1 MSSIYVFAQMVFAVV
16 IDKNTLEKVKALQKD
31 GERRSNGVGK
41 SLDKETL
48 LLYRLTKTHQDEQK
62 KSRILDQ
69 NLDLITS
76 IHIAGAAAICV
87 HQTKS
92 HKRLSQNWWQYVK
105 GCNRPATRLA
115 SRIALSISRR

>member
-1 MSSIYVFAQMVFAVV
+1 MSSIYVFAQMVVVVV

-48 LLYRLTKTHQDEQK
+48 LLYRLTKTHQHEQK
-62 KSRILDQ
+62 KSRTLDQ

-76 IHIAGAAAICV
+76 IHIARAAAICV

-92 HKRLSQNWWQYVK
+92 HKWLSQNWWQYVK
-105 GCNRPATRLA
+105 GCNHPAARLA